1 MSRSSNYRPQR
12 SRNYSSG
19 TSRSQFSNRSSRWGS
34 NSVPSSSS
42 SWRTHSASASRTNNN
57 KKQLYTFARKSPSP
71 SKSKQGG
78 AYCYSLNLQ
87 NGKKYVGYT
96 TDINRRLN
104 EHFSGRGA
112 KVTQQ
117 LKPLSVN
124 HVQKCKSVENARKAE
139 ATVYN
144 NMKNYHGTDQVRGAG
159 HTKRFFPSRK
169 KILIV
174 D

>member
-1 MSRSSNYRPQR
+1 VNLYTLTLAFSQYLLLLLLSATVLAQQDHLPSRS
-12 SRNYSSG
+12 
-19 TSRSQFSNRSSRWGS
+19 WL
-34 NSVPSSSS
+34 VPSSSS
-42 SWRTHSASASRTNNN
+42 SWRTHSVSASRTSNN

-96 TDINRRLN
+96 TDINRRLK

-117 LKPLSVN
+117 LKTIVSESCAKM
-124 HVQKCKSVENARKAE
+124 QIGRKCEKGRDNCL
-139 ATVYN
+139 
-144 NMKNYHGTDQVRGAG
+144 Q
-159 HTKRFFPSRK
+159 
-169 KILIV
+169 
-174 D
+174 